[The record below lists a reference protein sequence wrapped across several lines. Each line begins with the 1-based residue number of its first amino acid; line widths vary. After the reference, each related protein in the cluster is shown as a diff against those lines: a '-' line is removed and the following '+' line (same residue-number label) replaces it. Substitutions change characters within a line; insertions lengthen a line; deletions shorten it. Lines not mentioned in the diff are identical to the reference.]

1 MQRDNRRV
9 CPAEH
14 SWGLLIP
21 IRKWFHN
28 PQRILRDF
36 VKEGMTALDVGCGP
50 GFFSLPMAT
59 MVGKTGK
66 VIAADL
72 QEGML
77 KRLKDRVSGQE
88 IEERIQLHR
97 CEEDRLGIA
106 EPVDFILAF
115 YMVHEVRNPD
125 EFFRELKSIL
135 KPDGQLLVVE
145 PRFHVSKKAFEETVT
160 KAIAAGF
167 TPAKGPNVFFSKS
180 VVLRHT
186 S

>member
-14 SWGLLIP
+14 SWSLLIP
-21 IRKWFHN
+21 LRKWVHS
-28 PQRILRDF
+28 PQKILRDL

-66 VIAADL
+66 VIAADM
-72 QEGML
+72 QEEML
-77 KRLKDRVSGQE
+77 KRLKERVSGQE

-97 CEEDRLGIA
+97 CEEDRMGLA

-115 YMVHEVRNPD
+115 YMVHEVRNQD
-125 EFFRELKSIL
+125 EFFRELASIL
-135 KPDGQLLVVE
+135 KPGGALLVIE
-145 PRFHVSKKAFEETVT
+145 PRVHVSKKAFEETVA
-160 KAIAAGF
+160 KAVAAGF
-167 TPAKGPNVFFSKS
+167 TPTKGPSVLLSES
-180 VVLRHT
+180 VVLRHGP
-186 S
+186 